1 MSSLF
6 TPEVQSQEA
15 CLGASLARI
24 VTEYYQDKQHR
35 RCGWFP
41 LVVSCPGAVCQ
52 TVPGFLLLL

>member
-6 TPEVQSQEA
+6 TPAVQIQEA

-35 RCGWFP
+35 KEFETWYKKTYGKPYVWKKE
-41 LVVSCPGAVCQ
+41 
-52 TVPGFLLLL
+52 

>member
-6 TPEVQSQEA
+6 TPAVQSQEA

-35 RCGWFP
+35 KEFETWCKKTYGKPYVWKKE
-41 LVVSCPGAVCQ
+41 
-52 TVPGFLLLL
+52 